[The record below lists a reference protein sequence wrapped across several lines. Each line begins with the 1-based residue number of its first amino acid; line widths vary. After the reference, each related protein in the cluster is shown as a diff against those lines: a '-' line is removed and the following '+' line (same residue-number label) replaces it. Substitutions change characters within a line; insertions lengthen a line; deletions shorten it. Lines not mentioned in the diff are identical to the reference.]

1 MSQTL
6 PRAGNSYDRFAAIY
20 NSHWGQ
26 NSLHFLP
33 VYQTQALI
41 DLPAGSQIL
50 DLCCGSGQ
58 FAKALTRRGYRVTGV
73 DSAGELLGF
82 ARQNAP
88 EATFLRADVR
98 CFRSETL
105 FDAAICVYDSLN
117 HLLTPDDL
125 QAAFETVY
133 RCLRMNGVFA
143 FDMNMEAKYRDSWR
157 SEFTV
162 TGSDEVYEL
171 TARIDYGQRL
181 AMLAAS
187 RVPNLNI
194 DGDDG
199 CMLFRQTWYSEVEIV
214 RSLKTTGFGKIRAV
228 SLSAPN
234 LNDPERMLFVCRKV

>member
-6 PRAGNSYDRFAAIY
+6 PRADNPYDQFAAIY

-33 VYQTQALI
+33 IYQTQALA
-41 DLPAGSQIL
+41 DLPAGAQIL

-58 FAKALTRRGYRVTGV
+58 FAEALTRRGYQVTGV
-73 DSAGELLGF
+73 DAADGLLGF

-88 EATFLRADVR
+88 GATFLPADVR
-98 CFRSETL
+98 CFRTEAR
-105 FDAAICVYDSLN
+105 FDAAVCVYDSLN
-117 HLLTPDDL
+117 HLLTLDDL

-133 RCLRMNGVFA
+133 RCLKPNGVFA

-157 SEFTV
+157 GEFTV
-162 TGSDEVYEL
+162 SGSDDVYEL
-171 TARIDYGQRL
+171 VARIDHPRRL
-181 AMLAAS
+181 ATLAAS
-187 RVPNLNI
+187 RKPDLDF

-199 CMLFRQTWYSEVEIV
+199 GLLFRQTWYSEVEIV
-214 RSLKTTGFGKIRAV
+214 RSLKTTGFDKIRAV

-234 LNDPERMLFVCRKV
+234 LNDPERMLFVCRKP